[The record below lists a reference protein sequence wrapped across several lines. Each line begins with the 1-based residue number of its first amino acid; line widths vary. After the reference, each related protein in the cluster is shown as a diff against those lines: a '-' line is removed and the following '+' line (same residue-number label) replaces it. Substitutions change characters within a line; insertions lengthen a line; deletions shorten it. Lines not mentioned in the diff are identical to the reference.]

1 MRRPT
6 AARQKR
12 AILSQAAPPH
22 ALQGSRRPLQGC
34 KRGRGI
40 TGSGR
45 DAEADRGAVQPR
57 CSQAVRRRGARAVW
71 RRRGDDPDAFL
82 TPGLL
87 PSRRVNEHPL
97 PSSTVASRLRRP
109 ALALA
114 VWAAAGAA
122 MGALD
127 GRVDLAN
134 LAMLLV
140 LASALASLWL
150 PVPAA
155 LAATALAVLA
165 FNWRFVPPRGSLQ
178 VAGPQHLLLLAGML
192 GVSWIVAGL
201 MALQRHRAE
210 EAQRHR
216 HRAEQLRSL
225 GDALRNAEAP
235 LAHAAQLQ
243 AALGELAGAPAT
255 LLLLTG
261 TLPPQRDDGAAIR
274 LGEADADQQV
284 ALWHCLRQGQ
294 AMGPGTGRHHE
305 LPAWYLPLR
314 GRGACFGAA
323 LLPRRKAGGTG
334 PASAD
339 DTDRLH
345 AQALCDQMGLALQ
358 RVQIHAAETAARD
371 EAQLQAVRN
380 AMLAAISHDFRTPLA
395 TILGAATSLQAQDA
409 RLGPGQRQ
417 ALATRIADEAAR
429 LRRLADNT
437 LQLAR
442 LDAPGLVL
450 QRDWESAEDIIGA
463 VLNRARAH
471 DPGRRVRARLEPGVP
486 LLRCDPLLIAQLLDN
501 LVDNALKY
509 SPAEAPVELLV
520 RQRDGAVLFAVRDRG
535 PGVPPAWRE
544 RIFDAFQRGDT
555 MRPDTSAEAMAD
567 TRGTGAPATDAG
579 RAGAG
584 VGLAVCRA
592 IARAHGSELRLRPRG
607 HGGASFE
614 FALAVETPPE
624 GPPQ

>member
-1 MRRPT
+1 M
-6 AARQKR
+6 
-12 AILSQAAPPH
+12 
-22 ALQGSRRPLQGC
+22 
-34 KRGRGI
+34 
-40 TGSGR
+40 
-45 DAEADRGAVQPR
+45 PR
-57 CSQAVRRRGARAVW
+57 
-71 RRRGDDPDAFL
+71 
-82 TPGLL
+82 LL
-87 PSRRVNEHPL
+87 PCTRVKKTPN
-97 PSSTVASRLRRP
+97 PSTTLAARLRRP
-109 ALALA
+109 ALALGI
-114 VWAAAGAA
+114 WTAAAAA
-122 MGALD
+122 MLALD
-127 GRVDLAN
+127 SRVDLAN

-150 PVPAA
+150 PVPVA
-155 LAATALAVLA
+155 LASTALAVLA
-165 FNWRFVPPRGSLQ
+165 FNWRFVPPRGSLA
-178 VAGPQHLLLLAGML
+178 VEGPQHLLLLAGML

-210 EAQRHR
+210 DAQRHR
-216 HRAEQLRSL
+216 HRADQLRGL
-225 GDALRNAEAP
+225 GDALRDAEAP

-261 TLPPQRDDGAAIR
+261 TLPPRRDDAATICLGA
-274 LGEADADQQV
+274 ADADQQA
-284 ALWHCLRQGQ
+284 ALWHCLRQGR
-294 AMGPGTGRHHE
+294 AMGPGTGRHQE

-314 GRGACFGAA
+314 GRDACFGAA
-323 LLPRRKAGGTG
+323 LLPRAAPEPAG
-334 PASAD
+334 

-395 TILGAATSLQAQDA
+395 TILGAASSLQAQDA
-409 RLGPGQRQ
+409 RLGPAQRL

-442 LDAPGLVL
+442 LDAPGLLL
-450 QRDWESAEDIIGA
+450 QRDWESAEDIVGA
-463 VLNRARAH
+463 VLNRARTH
-471 DPGRRVRARLEPGVP
+471 DPARRVRGRLEPGLP

-520 RQRDGAVLFAVRDRG
+520 RQLPGQVLFAVRDRG

-544 RIFDAFQRGDT
+544 RIFDAFRRG
-555 MRPDTSAEAMAD
+555 
-567 TRGTGAPATDAG
+567 GTGTAGDSTAASTASHDGRAREPNAHASPAGGRAAGAGHTGEPAVAAVRAGEPATHADRDGEPPADAG

-614 FALAVETPPE
+614 FALAVEMPPKDMPPE
-624 GPPQ
+624 APPR

>member
-1 MRRPT
+1 MNITP
-6 AARQKR
+6 
-12 AILSQAAPPH
+12 
-22 ALQGSRRPLQGC
+22 ALL
-34 KRGRGI
+34 
-40 TGSGR
+40 
-45 DAEADRGAVQPR
+45 AH
-57 CSQAVRRRGARAVW
+57 ARA
-71 RRRGDDPDAFL
+71 P
-82 TPGLL
+82 
-87 PSRRVNEHPL
+87 HP
-97 PSSTVASRLRRP
+97 LRRP

-114 VWAAAGAA
+114 IWAAAWAA
-122 MGALD
+122 MLALD
-127 GRVDLAN
+127 GHVDLAN

-155 LAATALAVLA
+155 LAATAAAVLG
-165 FNWRFVPPRGSLQ
+165 FNWRFVPPRGTLM
-178 VAGPQHLLLLAGML
+178 VEGPQHLLLLGGML
-192 GVSWIVAGL
+192 GVSWIVGGL
-201 MALQRHRAE
+201 TALQRHRAE
-210 EAQRHR
+210 DAQRHR
-216 HRAEQLRSL
+216 QRAEQLRQL
-225 GDALRNAEAP
+225 GDALRDAEAP

-243 AALGELAGAPAT
+243 AALSELAGAPAS

-261 TLPPQRDDGAAIR
+261 TLPRQHDDGAAIR
-274 LGEADADQQV
+274 LGPADADQQV

-323 LLPRRKAGGTG
+323 LLPRHA
-334 PASAD
+334 PEPAD
-339 DTDRLH
+339 DGDRLH

-395 TILGAATSLQAQDA
+395 TILGAASSLQDQDA
-409 RLGPGQRQ
+409 RLQPAQRQ

-442 LDAPGLVL
+442 LDAPGLQL
-450 QRDWESAEDIIGA
+450 QRDWESAEDIVGA

-471 DPGRRVRARLEPGVP
+471 DPGRRVRARLEPGLP

-520 RQRDGAVLFAVRDRG
+520 RQRAGTVLFAVRDRG

-544 RIFDAFQRGDT
+544 RIFDAFQRGDGT
-555 MRPDTSAEAMAD
+555 PPACAAPAAD
-567 TRGTGAPATDAG
+567 TGGADAHDNVHGARDVHHAPDAG

-614 FALAVETPPE
+614 FALVVETPPE
-624 GPPQ
+624 GPPR

>member
-1 MRRPT
+1 M
-6 AARQKR
+6 
-12 AILSQAAPPH
+12 L
-22 ALQGSRRPLQGC
+22 
-34 KRGRGI
+34 
-40 TGSGR
+40 
-45 DAEADRGAVQPR
+45 
-57 CSQAVRRRGARAVW
+57 
-71 RRRGDDPDAFL
+71 
-82 TPGLL
+82 
-87 PSRRVNEHPL
+87 
-97 PSSTVASRLRRP
+97 
-109 ALALA
+109 
-114 VWAAAGAA
+114 
-122 MGALD
+122 ALD
-127 GRVDLAN
+127 GHVDLAN

-155 LAATALAVLA
+155 LVATAAAVLG
-165 FNWRFVPPRGSLQ
+165 FNWRFVPPRGTLM
-178 VAGPQHLLLLAGML
+178 VEGPQHLLLLGGML

-210 EAQRHR
+210 DAQRHR
-216 HRAEQLRSL
+216 QRAEQLRQL
-225 GDALRNAEAP
+225 GEALRDAEAP
-235 LAHAAQLQ
+235 LVHAAQLQ
-243 AALGELAGAPAT
+243 AALSELAGAPAS

-261 TLPPQRDDGAAIR
+261 TLPRQHDDGAAIR
-274 LGEADADQQV
+274 VGATDADQQV

-323 LLPRRKAGGTG
+323 LLPRSA
-334 PASAD
+334 PEPAD
-339 DTDRLH
+339 DADRLH

-395 TILGAATSLQAQDA
+395 TILGAASSLQEQDTRLQPAQ
-409 RLGPGQRQ
+409 RL
-417 ALATRIADEAAR
+417 ALAARIADEAAR

-442 LDAPGLVL
+442 LDAPGLQL
-450 QRDWESAEDIIGA
+450 QRDWESAEDIVGA

-471 DPGRRVRARLEPGVP
+471 DPGRRVRARLEPGLP
-486 LLRCDPLLIAQLLDN
+486 LLRCDPLLMAQLLDN

-520 RQRDGAVLFAVRDRG
+520 RQLPGQVLFAVRDRG

-544 RIFDAFQRGDT
+544 RIFDAFQRGDPPAADERAT
-555 MRPDTSAEAMAD
+555 GPAMASHGGARHSGPD
-567 TRGTGAPATDAG
+567 AHGAGAPGWNAGGAREAGPDAGPAGEAGGEGGEQAGGEAGLHAGRAKATGLDAG
-579 RAGAG
+579 RAGAGAG

-592 IARAHGSELRLRPRG
+592 IARAHGSELRVRPRG

-614 FALAVETPPE
+614 FTLAVEAQPQHLPGHTLPRPATPPA
-624 GPPQ
+624 GTPQTGSSPAPQVPQVPQR

>member
-1 MRRPT
+1 M
-6 AARQKR
+6 
-12 AILSQAAPPH
+12 
-22 ALQGSRRPLQGC
+22 
-34 KRGRGI
+34 
-40 TGSGR
+40 
-45 DAEADRGAVQPR
+45 
-57 CSQAVRRRGARAVW
+57 
-71 RRRGDDPDAFL
+71 
-82 TPGLL
+82 PGLL
-87 PSRRVNEHPL
+87 PCLRVNETTS
-97 PSSTVASRLRRP
+97 PSPTMARRLRRP
-109 ALALA
+109 ALALGI
-114 VWAAAGAA
+114 WAAAGAA
-122 MGALD
+122 MLALD
-127 GRVDLAN
+127 GRIDLAN

-178 VAGPQHLLLLAGML
+178 VEGPQHLLLLAGML
-192 GVSWIVAGL
+192 AVSWIVAGL

-216 HRAEQLRSL
+216 HRAEQLREL
-225 GDALRNAEAP
+225 GDALRDAEAP

-243 AALGELAGAPAT
+243 AALSELAGAPAS
-255 LLLLTG
+255 LLLLTA
-261 TLPPQRDDGAAIR
+261 TMPPQRDDGAAIR
-274 LGEADADQQV
+274 LGNPDADQQA

-314 GRGACFGAA
+314 GREACFGAA
-323 LLPRRKAGGTG
+323 LLPRAA
-334 PASAD
+334 PEPAD

-395 TILGAATSLQAQDA
+395 TILGAATSLQTQDA
-409 RLGPGQRQ
+409 RLDAPQRQ
-417 ALATRIADEAAR
+417 ALAGRIADEATR

-450 QRDWESAEDIIGA
+450 QRDWESAEDIVGA
-463 VLNRARAH
+463 VLHRARAH
-471 DPGRRVRARLEPGVP
+471 DPGRRVRARLEPGLP

-509 SPAEAPVELLV
+509 SPAGAPVELLV
-520 RQRDGAVLFAVRDRG
+520 RARPGDVLFAVRDRG
-535 PGVPPAWRE
+535 PGVPPAWRD
-544 RIFDAFQRGDT
+544 RIFDAFQRGNAASLAA
-555 MRPDTSAEAMAD
+555 SAETAS
-567 TRGTGAPATDAG
+567 DAG
-579 RAGAG
+579 RGAALVLDATRAGAG

-614 FALAVETPPE
+614 FALAVAVLPEDMPPE
-624 GPPQ
+624 ARPR

>member
-1 MRRPT
+1 M
-6 AARQKR
+6 
-12 AILSQAAPPH
+12 
-22 ALQGSRRPLQGC
+22 
-34 KRGRGI
+34 
-40 TGSGR
+40 
-45 DAEADRGAVQPR
+45 
-57 CSQAVRRRGARAVW
+57 
-71 RRRGDDPDAFL
+71 
-82 TPGLL
+82 PGLL
-87 PSRRVNEHPL
+87 PCTRVNETPA
-97 PSSTVASRLRRP
+97 PPPAGTALRRP

-114 VWAAAGAA
+114 TWAAAWAA
-122 MGALD
+122 MLALD
-127 GRVDLAN
+127 RHVDLAN

-155 LAATALAVLA
+155 LAATAVAVLA
-165 FNWRFVPPRGSLQ
+165 FNWRFVPPRGSLL
-178 VAGPQHLLLLAGML
+178 VEGPQHLLLLGGML
-192 GVSWIVAGL
+192 GVSWMVAGL

-216 HRAEQLRSL
+216 QRAEQLRRL
-225 GDALRNAEAP
+225 GDALRDAEAP

-243 AALGELAGAPAT
+243 AALSELAGQPAS

-261 TLPPQRDDGAAIR
+261 PLPPQRDDGAAIR
-274 LGEADADQQV
+274 VGNPDADQQV

-314 GRGACFGAA
+314 GREACFGAA
-323 LLPRRKAGGTG
+323 LLPRAA
-334 PASAD
+334 PEPAD

-358 RVQIHAAETAARD
+358 RVQTHAAETAARD

-395 TILGAATSLQAQDA
+395 TILGAASSLQEQDA
-409 RLGPGQRQ
+409 RLQPAQRQ
-417 ALATRIADEAAR
+417 ALAGRIADEAAR

-450 QRDWESAEDIIGA
+450 QRDWESAEDIVGA
-463 VLNRARAH
+463 VLNRVRRQDRAH
-471 DPGRRVRARLEPGVP
+471 DPGRRVRARLEPGLP

-520 RQRDGAVLFAVRDRG
+520 RQLPGQVLFAVRDRG

-544 RIFDAFQRGDT
+544 RIFDAFQRGDAPVALAAAAADASRT
-555 MRPDTSAEAMAD
+555 EEPPTAAVRTGERSA
-567 TRGTGAPATDAG
+567 DAG
-579 RAGAG
+579 RDGAG

-614 FALAVETPPE
+614 FALAVEA
-624 GPPQ
+624 PPQPPSHTTTP

>member
-1 MRRPT
+1 M
-6 AARQKR
+6 
-12 AILSQAAPPH
+12 
-22 ALQGSRRPLQGC
+22 
-34 KRGRGI
+34 
-40 TGSGR
+40 
-45 DAEADRGAVQPR
+45 
-57 CSQAVRRRGARAVW
+57 
-71 RRRGDDPDAFL
+71 
-82 TPGLL
+82 PGLL
-87 PSRRVNEHPL
+87 PCNRVNQTTR
-97 PSSTVASRLRRP
+97 PSTAMATHLRRS

-114 VWAAAGAA
+114 TWAAAGIA
-122 MGALD
+122 MLALD
-127 GRVDLAN
+127 HRVDLAN

-150 PVPAA
+150 PVPVAVATTAA
-155 LAATALAVLA
+155 AVLA
-165 FNWRFVPPRGSLQ
+165 FNWRFVPPRGSL
-178 VAGPQHLLLLAGML
+178 VVEGPQHLLLLAGML

-201 MALQRHRAE
+201 MALQRHRTE

-216 HRAEQLRSL
+216 HRADQLRGL
-225 GDALRNAEAP
+225 GDALRDAEAP
-235 LAHAAQLQ
+235 LAHAEQLQ
-243 AALGELAGAPAT
+243 AALSGLAGAPAT

-261 TLPPQRDDGAAIR
+261 ALPPRRDDAAAVC
-274 LGEADADQQV
+274 LGPADADQLA

-314 GRGACFGAA
+314 GRDACFGAA
-323 LLPRRKAGGTG
+323 LLPRTATG
-334 PASAD
+334 RAD

-409 RLGPGQRQ
+409 RLGAVQRQ
-417 ALATRIADEAAR
+417 ALAGRIADEASR

-450 QRDWESAEDIIGA
+450 QRDWESAEDIVGA
-463 VLNRARAH
+463 VLNRARRH
-471 DPGRRVRARLEPGVP
+471 DPGRRVRGRLEPGLP
-486 LLRCDPLLIAQLLDN
+486 LLRCDPLLITQLLDN

-509 SPAEAPVELLV
+509 SPAGAPVELLV
-520 RQRDGAVLFAVRDRG
+520 RQQPGQVLFAVRDRG

-544 RIFDAFQRGDT
+544 RIFDAFQRGT
-555 MRPDTSAEAMAD
+555 APAEGRTGASTARD
-567 TRGTGAPATDAG
+567 DGHAQARGTDARPAGQRAARAPAADASRTGESAAVAGPAGEPAADAG

-614 FALAVETPPE
+614 FALAVESPPRGMPPE
-624 GPPQ
+624 APPR